1 MSEFAGKR
9 VAVIGAGRS
18 GVAAAG
24 ALTRRGAQVEV
35 FDRKLHADLPFANAL
50 AELGVALHTGTDAPE
65 SLDGY
70 DLVVVSPGLPP
81 SHPIFALAEAAGVP
95 VWGEIELGYRI
106 ARAPIIAITG
116 TNGKT
121 TTTLL
126 IHHILRTMGLRAH
139 LCGNIAGIDGEQ
151 TLTEAAERAAPDEW
165 LVAEVSS
172 FQLLHTHTFRPRIA
186 VITNIRHDHLDYH
199 GTWEAYALA
208 KAKILAN
215 QTPDDWAVLNGEDA
229 GVGWLVGLPSP
240 PDPLSRTAGEG
251 ELELPSPPD
260 PLSRTAGEGESGSAL
275 PREWGEGELEL
286 PSPPDPLSRYAGEG
300 ESRFAATPSPTLW
313 ERGQGGKGKKARF
326 KHPDLRVSKRLIQM
340 ARELRKRATPP
351 EQLLWELLRNRR
363 LSGLKF
369 RRQHPLGGF
378 VADFYCAAA
387 QLIIELDG
395 AVHQEPTQQ
404 ERDRVRQ
411 QVLQMYGIACLRFT
425 NREVF
430 QHTEQVLQ
438 RILQV
443 AYQRIQAF
451 EGLPSLP
458 VSLSRI
464 AGEGEGEAGGSPS
477 PTSWERGQGGEG
489 NLGSPLPPSGSGAGG
504 EGNLGSPLPPSGL
517 PLSHLVGEQG
527 GEGDLGSPSPTSWER
542 GQGGEGNLG
551 SPLPPSGSGAGGEGN
566 LGSPLPPSGSGA
578 GGEGNLGSPSP
589 TRWERGQGGEGNLGS
604 PSPTSWERGQGGE
617 GKRLFFTPSRPYVE
631 LSGKNLNIADLPKP
645 ALLGTHGL
653 ENALAAAT
661 VASILGCTPDQ
672 LREAL
677 ASFAGV
683 PHRMEFVGVWN
694 SVRYINNSMCTNADA
709 LEKSLQA
716 TPKPCLVIAGGVDKN
731 ESIAQLA
738 QSLARHA
745 AQVLLIGRDG
755 GAIGA
760 ALDALGYTHWQYI
773 GDLARAVAEACRVA
787 HAGDTVILAP
797 GCASFDQF
805 RNFADRGEQ
814 FKRLV
819 REVHGCDSPT
829 P

>member
-35 FDRKLHADLPFANAL
+35 FDRKLHSELPHADAL
-50 AELGVALHTGTDAPE
+50 NELGVALHAGTDAPE
-65 SLDGY
+65 SLHGY

-81 SHPIFALAEAAGVP
+81 SHPIFARAEAVGVP
-95 VWGEIELGYRI
+95 VWSEIEVGYRI
-106 ARAPIIAITG
+106 ARAPIVAITG

-121 TTTLL
+121 TTTML
-126 IHHILRTMGLRAH
+126 IHHILRTMGLRAR

-172 FQLLHTHTFRPRIA
+172 FQLLHTRTFRPKIA

-275 PREWGEGELEL
+275 PHEWGEGELEL

-504 EGNLGSPLPPSGL
+504 EGNLGSP
-517 PLSHLVGEQG
+517 
-527 GEGDLGSPSPTSWER
+527 
-542 GQGGEGNLG
+542 
-551 SPLPPSGSGAGGEGN
+551 
-566 LGSPLPPSGSGA
+566 
-578 GGEGNLGSPSP
+578 
-589 TRWERGQGGEGNLGS
+589 
-604 PSPTSWERGQGGE
+604 SPTSWERGQGGE

-645 ALLGTHGL
+645 ALLGAHGL

-661 VASILGCTPDQ
+661 VASILGCTGDQ

-677 ASFAGV
+677 ASFTGA
-683 PHRMEFVGVWN
+683 PHRMEFVGAWGG
-694 SVRYINNSMCTNADA
+694 VRYINNSMCTNADA

-716 TPKPCLVIAGGVDKN
+716 TPKPCFVIAGGVDKN
-731 ESIAQLA
+731 ESAAQLA
-738 QSLARHA
+738 ESLARHA
-745 AQVLLIGRDG
+745 AQVFLIGRDG
-755 GAIGA
+755 EVIGA
-760 ALDALGYTHWQYI
+760 ALDALGYTAWQYV
-773 GDLARAVAEACRVA
+773 GDLAGAVSEARRVA
-787 HAGDTVILAP
+787 RAGDTVILAP

>member
-1 MSEFAGKR
+1 MSKFAGKR

-18 GVAAAG
+18 GVAAAS

-50 AELGVALHTGTDAPE
+50 AELGVALHAGTDAPE
-65 SLDGY
+65 SLHRY

-95 VWGEIELGYRI
+95 VWSEVELGYRL

-215 QTPDDWAVLNGEDA
+215 QTPDDWAMLNGEDA

-260 PLSRTAGEGESGSAL
+260 PLSRYAGEGESGSAL

-489 NLGSPLPPSGSGAGG
+489 NLGSP
-504 EGNLGSPLPPSGL
+504 
-517 PLSHLVGEQG
+517 
-527 GEGDLGSPSPTSWER
+527 
-542 GQGGEGNLG
+542 
-551 SPLPPSGSGAGGEGN
+551 
-566 LGSPLPPSGSGA
+566 
-578 GGEGNLGSPSP
+578 
-589 TRWERGQGGEGNLGS
+589 
-604 PSPTSWERGQGGE
+604 SPTSWERGQGGE

-683 PHRMEFVGVWN
+683 PHRMEFVGAWDG
-694 SVRYINNSMCTNADA
+694 VRYINNSMCTNADA

-760 ALDALGYTHWQYI
+760 ALDALGYTHWQYT

-819 REVHGCDSPT
+819 REVHGCDSLT

>member
-24 ALTRRGAQVEV
+24 ALTRRSAQVEV

-50 AELGVALHTGTDAPE
+50 AELGVALHAGTDAPE
-65 SLDGY
+65 SLHRY

-95 VWGEIELGYRI
+95 VWSEVELGYRL

-172 FQLLHTHTFRPRIA
+172 FQLLHTHAFRPKIA

-229 GVGWLVGLPSP
+229 GVGWVL
-240 PDPLSRTAGEG
+240 D
-251 ELELPSPPD
+251 
-260 PLSRTAGEGESGSAL
+260 
-275 PREWGEGELEL
+275 
-286 PSPPDPLSRYAGEG
+286 Y
-300 ESRFAATPSPTLW
+300 
-313 ERGQGGKGKKARF
+313 
-326 KHPDLRVSKRLIQM
+326 
-340 ARELRKRATPP
+340 
-351 EQLLWELLRNRR
+351 
-363 LSGLKF
+363 
-369 RRQHPLGGF
+369 LG
-378 VADFYCAAA
+378 
-387 QLIIELDG
+387 
-395 AVHQEPTQQ
+395 
-404 ERDRVRQ
+404 
-411 QVLQMYGIACLRFT
+411 
-425 NREVF
+425 
-430 QHTEQVLQ
+430 
-438 RILQV
+438 
-443 AYQRIQAF
+443 
-451 EGLPSLP
+451 
-458 VSLSRI
+458 
-464 AGEGEGEAGGSPS
+464 
-477 PTSWERGQGGEG
+477 
-489 NLGSPLPPSGSGAGG
+489 LPPSLRFPPLR
-504 EGNLGSPLPPSGL
+504 EGNREAGQVSPL
-517 PLSHLVGEQG
+517 
-527 GEGDLGSPSPTSWER
+527 R
-542 GQGGEGNLG
+542 EGNREAG
-551 SPLPPSGSGAGGEGN
+551 QVSPLREGN
-566 LGSPLPPSGSGA
+566 RDHSVPPASM
-578 GGEGNLGSPSP
+578 GNLK
-589 TRWERGQGGEGNLGS
+589 EGGN
-604 PSPTSWERGQGGE
+604 TSARSARVV
-617 GKRLFFTPSRPYVE
+617 GKVLVFAKSEPIVK

-683 PHRMEFVGVWN
+683 PHRMEFVGAWDG
-694 SVRYINNSMCTNADA
+694 VRYINNSMCTNADA

-716 TPKPCLVIAGGVDKN
+716 TPKPCVVIAGGVDKN

-760 ALDALGYTHWQYI
+760 ALDALGYTHWQYT

-819 REVHGCDSPT
+819 REVHECDSPT

>member
-50 AELGVALHTGTDAPE
+50 AELGVALHAGTDAPE
-65 SLDGY
+65 SLHRY

-95 VWGEIELGYRI
+95 VWSEVELGYRL

-172 FQLLHTHTFRPRIA
+172 FQLLHTHAFRPKIA

-229 GVGWLVGLPSP
+229 GVGWVVGLPSP

-251 ELELPSPPD
+251 VLELPSPPDPLSRTAGEGVLELPSPPDPLSRTAGEGVLELPSPPD

-504 EGNLGSPLPPSGL
+504 EGNLGSPLPQCG
-517 PLSHLVGEQG
+517 
-527 GEGDLGSPSPTSWER
+527 R
-542 GQGGEGNLG
+542 
-551 SPLPPSGSGAGGEGN
+551 GAGGEGN
-566 LGSPLPPSGSGA
+566 LGSPLPP
-578 GGEGNLGSPSP
+578 GGE
-589 TRWERGQGGEGNLGS
+589 WERGG
-604 PSPTSWERGQGGE
+604 RG
-617 GKRLFFTPSRPYVE
+617 
-631 LSGKNLNIADLPKP
+631 
-645 ALLGTHGL
+645 
-653 ENALAAAT
+653 
-661 VASILGCTPDQ
+661 
-672 LREAL
+672 
-677 ASFAGV
+677 
-683 PHRMEFVGVWN
+683 
-694 SVRYINNSMCTNADA
+694 
-709 LEKSLQA
+709 
-716 TPKPCLVIAGGVDKN
+716 
-731 ESIAQLA
+731 
-738 QSLARHA
+738 
-745 AQVLLIGRDG
+745 
-755 GAIGA
+755 
-760 ALDALGYTHWQYI
+760 
-773 GDLARAVAEACRVA
+773 
-787 HAGDTVILAP
+787 
-797 GCASFDQF
+797 
-805 RNFADRGEQ
+805 
-814 FKRLV
+814 
-819 REVHGCDSPT
+819 
-829 P
+829 

>member
-24 ALTRRGAQVEV
+24 ALTRRGARVEV
-35 FDRKLHADLPFANAL
+35 FDRKLHANLPFANAL
-50 AELGVALHTGTDAPE
+50 TELGVALHTGTDAPQ

-81 SHPIFALAEAAGVP
+81 SHPIFARAEAAGVP
-95 VWGEIELGYRI
+95 VWSEVELGYRL

-172 FQLLHTHTFRPRIA
+172 FQLLHTHAFRPKIA

-229 GVGWLVGLPSP
+229 GVGWVL
-240 PDPLSRTAGEG
+240 D
-251 ELELPSPPD
+251 
-260 PLSRTAGEGESGSAL
+260 
-275 PREWGEGELEL
+275 
-286 PSPPDPLSRYAGEG
+286 Y
-300 ESRFAATPSPTLW
+300 
-313 ERGQGGKGKKARF
+313 
-326 KHPDLRVSKRLIQM
+326 
-340 ARELRKRATPP
+340 
-351 EQLLWELLRNRR
+351 
-363 LSGLKF
+363 
-369 RRQHPLGGF
+369 LG
-378 VADFYCAAA
+378 
-387 QLIIELDG
+387 
-395 AVHQEPTQQ
+395 
-404 ERDRVRQ
+404 
-411 QVLQMYGIACLRFT
+411 
-425 NREVF
+425 
-430 QHTEQVLQ
+430 
-438 RILQV
+438 
-443 AYQRIQAF
+443 
-451 EGLPSLP
+451 
-458 VSLSRI
+458 
-464 AGEGEGEAGGSPS
+464 
-477 PTSWERGQGGEG
+477 
-489 NLGSPLPPSGSGAGG
+489 LPPSLRFPPLR
-504 EGNLGSPLPPSGL
+504 EGNREAGQASPL
-517 PLSHLVGEQG
+517 
-527 GEGDLGSPSPTSWER
+527 R
-542 GQGGEGNLG
+542 EGNREAG
-551 SPLPPSGSGAGGEGN
+551 QASPLREGN
-566 LGSPLPPSGSGA
+566 REAEQASPLR
-578 GGEGNLGSPSP
+578 EGNHDDSVPPAS
-589 TRWERGQGGEGNLGS
+589 RGNL
-604 PSPTSWERGQGGE
+604 EE
-617 GKRLFFTPSRPYVE
+617 GVGRFQVKFFAASQSYIE
-631 LSGKNLNIADLPKP
+631 ISGKNLNIADLPKP

-677 ASFAGV
+677 ASFTGA
-683 PHRMEFVGVWN
+683 PHRMEFVGAWDG
-694 SVRYINNSMCTNADA
+694 VRYINNSMCTNADA

-738 QSLARHA
+738 QSLAWHA
-745 AQVLLIGRDG
+745 TQVFLIGRDG

-760 ALDALGYTHWQYI
+760 ALDALGYIRWQYV
-773 GDLARAVAEACRVA
+773 GDLARAVAEARRA
-787 HAGDTVILAP
+787 ARAGDTVILAP

-819 REVHGCDSPT
+819 REVHGCDSLT

>member
-50 AELGVALHTGTDAPE
+50 AELGVALHAGTDAPE
-65 SLDGY
+65 SLHRY

-81 SHPIFALAEAAGVP
+81 SHPIFARAEAAGVP

-121 TTTLL
+121 TTTMLT
-126 IHHILRTMGLRAH
+126 HHILRTMGLRAQ

-186 VITNIRHDHLDYH
+186 VITNIRSDHLDYH

-208 KAKILAN
+208 KAKILVN

-229 GVGWLVGLPSP
+229 GVGWVVGLPSP
-240 PDPLSRTAGEG
+240 PDPLSRTAGKGELELPSPLDPLSRYAGEGESGSALPREWGEG
-251 ELELPSPPD
+251 ELELPSPPAS
-260 PLSRTAGEGESGSAL
+260 LSRTAGEGESGSVL

-489 NLGSPLPPSGSGAGG
+489 
-504 EGNLGSPLPPSGL
+504 
-517 PLSHLVGEQG
+517 
-527 GEGDLGSPSPTSWER
+527 
-542 GQGGEGNLG
+542 
-551 SPLPPSGSGAGGEGN
+551 
-566 LGSPLPPSGSGA
+566 
-578 GGEGNLGSPSP
+578 
-589 TRWERGQGGEGNLGS
+589 
-604 PSPTSWERGQGGE
+604 
-617 GKRLFFTPSRPYVE
+617 KRLFFTPSRPYVE
-631 LSGKNLNIADLPKP
+631 ISGKNLNIADLPKP

-683 PHRMEFVGVWN
+683 PHRMEFVGAWDG
-694 SVRYINNSMCTNADA
+694 VRYINNSMCTNADA

-731 ESIAQLA
+731 ESVAQLA
-738 QSLARHA
+738 ESLARHA
-745 AQVLLIGRDG
+745 TQVFLIGRDG
-755 GAIGA
+755 EVIGA
-760 ALDALGYTHWQYI
+760 ALDALGYTAWQYV
-773 GDLARAVAEACRVA
+773 GDLAGAVAEARRVA
-787 HAGDTVILAP
+787 RAGDTVILAP

-819 REVHGCDSPT
+819 QEAHGCDNHT
-829 P
+829 R

>member
-1 MSEFAGKR
+1 LARG
-9 VAVIGAGRS
+9 
-18 GVAAAG
+18 AAASRRRG

-50 AELGVALHTGTDAPE
+50 AELGVALHAGTDAPE
-65 SLDGY
+65 SLHRY

-95 VWGEIELGYRI
+95 VWSEVELGYRL

-229 GVGWLVGLPSP
+229 GVGWVL
-240 PDPLSRTAGEG
+240 D
-251 ELELPSPPD
+251 
-260 PLSRTAGEGESGSAL
+260 
-275 PREWGEGELEL
+275 
-286 PSPPDPLSRYAGEG
+286 Y
-300 ESRFAATPSPTLW
+300 
-313 ERGQGGKGKKARF
+313 
-326 KHPDLRVSKRLIQM
+326 
-340 ARELRKRATPP
+340 
-351 EQLLWELLRNRR
+351 
-363 LSGLKF
+363 
-369 RRQHPLGGF
+369 LG
-378 VADFYCAAA
+378 
-387 QLIIELDG
+387 
-395 AVHQEPTQQ
+395 
-404 ERDRVRQ
+404 
-411 QVLQMYGIACLRFT
+411 
-425 NREVF
+425 
-430 QHTEQVLQ
+430 
-438 RILQV
+438 
-443 AYQRIQAF
+443 
-451 EGLPSLP
+451 
-458 VSLSRI
+458 
-464 AGEGEGEAGGSPS
+464 
-477 PTSWERGQGGEG
+477 
-489 NLGSPLPPSGSGAGG
+489 LPPSLRFPPLR
-504 EGNLGSPLPPSGL
+504 EGNREAGQASPL
-517 PLSHLVGEQG
+517 
-527 GEGDLGSPSPTSWER
+527 R
-542 GQGGEGNLG
+542 EGNHDD
-551 SPLPPSGSGAGGEGN
+551 SVPPARRGN
-566 LGSPLPPSGSGA
+566 LK
-578 GGEGNLGSPSP
+578 EGVG
-589 TRWERGQGGEGNLGS
+589 RFQV
-604 PSPTSWERGQGGE
+604 
-617 GKRLFFTPSRPYVE
+617 KFFAASQSYVE
-631 LSGKNLNIADLPKP
+631 LSGKTLNIADLPKP

-683 PHRMEFVGVWN
+683 PHRMEFVGAWDG
-694 SVRYINNSMCTNADA
+694 VRYINNSMCTNADA

-716 TPKPCLVIAGGVDKN
+716 TPKPCVVIAGGVDKN

-760 ALDALGYTHWQYI
+760 ALDALGYTHWQYT

>member
-35 FDRKLHADLPFANAL
+35 FDRKLHAELPFADAL
-50 AELGVALHTGTDAPE
+50 AELGVALHAGTDAPE
-65 SLDGY
+65 SLHRY

-95 VWGEIELGYRI
+95 VWSEIELGYRI

-186 VITNIRHDHLDYH
+186 VITNIRSDHLDYH

-208 KAKILAN
+208 KAKILVN

-229 GVGWLVGLPSP
+229 GVGWVVGLPSP
-240 PDPLSRTAGEG
+240 PDPLSRTAGEGELELPSPPDPLSRTAGEGESGSALPREWGEG

-504 EGNLGSPLPPSGL
+504 EGNLGSPLPPSG
-517 PLSHLVGEQG
+517 SGAG
-527 GEGDLGSPSPTSWER
+527 DEGDLGSPSPTSWER

-551 SPLPPSGSGAGGEGN
+551 SP
-566 LGSPLPPSGSGA
+566 
-578 GGEGNLGSPSP
+578 SP
-589 TRWERGQGGEGNLGS
+589 TSWERGQGGEGDLGS

-631 LSGKNLNIADLPKP
+631 ISGKNLNIADLPKP
-645 ALLGTHGL
+645 ALLGAHRL

-683 PHRMEFVGVWN
+683 PHRMEFVGAWDG
-694 SVRYINNSMCTNADA
+694 VRYINNSMCTNADA

-745 AQVLLIGRDG
+745 TQVFLIGRDG

-760 ALDALGYTHWQYI
+760 ALDALGYIRWQYV
-773 GDLARAVAEACRVA
+773 GDLARAVAEARRA
-787 HAGDTVILAP
+787 ARAGDTVILAP

-819 REVHGCDSPT
+819 REVHGCDSLT

>member
-35 FDRKLHADLPFANAL
+35 FDRKLHAELPFANAL
-50 AELGVALHTGTDAPE
+50 AELGVALHAGTDAPE
-65 SLDGY
+65 SLHRY

-81 SHPIFALAEAAGVP
+81 SHPIFARAEAAGVP
-95 VWGEIELGYRI
+95 VWGEIELGYRV

-172 FQLLHTHTFRPRIA
+172 FQLLHTHAFRPRIA

-229 GVGWLVGLPSP
+229 GVGWVL
-240 PDPLSRTAGEG
+240 D
-251 ELELPSPPD
+251 
-260 PLSRTAGEGESGSAL
+260 
-275 PREWGEGELEL
+275 
-286 PSPPDPLSRYAGEG
+286 Y
-300 ESRFAATPSPTLW
+300 
-313 ERGQGGKGKKARF
+313 
-326 KHPDLRVSKRLIQM
+326 
-340 ARELRKRATPP
+340 
-351 EQLLWELLRNRR
+351 
-363 LSGLKF
+363 
-369 RRQHPLGGF
+369 LG
-378 VADFYCAAA
+378 
-387 QLIIELDG
+387 
-395 AVHQEPTQQ
+395 
-404 ERDRVRQ
+404 
-411 QVLQMYGIACLRFT
+411 
-425 NREVF
+425 
-430 QHTEQVLQ
+430 
-438 RILQV
+438 
-443 AYQRIQAF
+443 
-451 EGLPSLP
+451 
-458 VSLSRI
+458 
-464 AGEGEGEAGGSPS
+464 
-477 PTSWERGQGGEG
+477 
-489 NLGSPLPPSGSGAGG
+489 LPPSLRFPPLREGNREAGQAGG
-504 EGNLGSPLPPSGL
+504 TFEGNRDSILPANRGNPEGNQDSVPPASRGNL
-517 PLSHLVGEQG
+517 KEGVDTASHLARCVG
-527 GEGDLGSPSPTSWER
+527 S
-542 GQGGEGNLG
+542 
-551 SPLPPSGSGAGGEGN
+551 
-566 LGSPLPPSGSGA
+566 
-578 GGEGNLGSPSP
+578 
-589 TRWERGQGGEGNLGS
+589 
-604 PSPTSWERGQGGE
+604 
-617 GKRLFFTPSRPYVE
+617 RLFFTQSNPIVK
-631 LSGKNLNIADLPKP
+631 LSGETLNIAELPKP
-645 ALLGTHGL
+645 ALLGAHGL

-683 PHRMEFVGVWN
+683 PHRMEFVGAWDG
-694 SVRYINNSMCTNADA
+694 VRYINNSMCTNADA

-716 TPKPCLVIAGGVDKN
+716 TPKPCVVIAGGVDKN

-760 ALDALGYTHWQYI
+760 ALDALGYTRWQYV

>member
-1 MSEFAGKR
+1 MSKFAGKR

-35 FDRKLHADLPFANAL
+35 FYRKLHADLPFANAL
-50 AELGVALHTGTDAPE
+50 AELGVALHAGTDAPE
-65 SLDGY
+65 SLHRY

-95 VWGEIELGYRI
+95 VWSEVELGYRL

-121 TTTLL
+121 TTTMLTY
-126 IHHILRTMGLRAH
+126 HILRTMGLRAH

-172 FQLLHTHTFRPRIA
+172 FQLLHTHAFRPKIA

-215 QTPDDWAVLNGEDA
+215 QTPDDWEVMNGEDA
-229 GVGWLVGLPSP
+229 GVGWVVGLPSP

-260 PLSRTAGEGESGSAL
+260 PLSRTAGEGES
-275 PREWGEGELEL
+275 
-286 PSPPDPLSRYAGEG
+286 
-300 ESRFAATPSPTLW
+300 RFAATPSPTLW
-313 ERGQGGKGKKARF
+313 ERRQGGK
-326 KHPDLRVSKRLIQM
+326 
-340 ARELRKRATPP
+340 
-351 EQLLWELLRNRR
+351 
-363 LSGLKF
+363 
-369 RRQHPLGGF
+369 
-378 VADFYCAAA
+378 
-387 QLIIELDG
+387 
-395 AVHQEPTQQ
+395 
-404 ERDRVRQ
+404 
-411 QVLQMYGIACLRFT
+411 
-425 NREVF
+425 
-430 QHTEQVLQ
+430 
-438 RILQV
+438 
-443 AYQRIQAF
+443 
-451 EGLPSLP
+451 
-458 VSLSRI
+458 
-464 AGEGEGEAGGSPS
+464 
-477 PTSWERGQGGEG
+477 G

-504 EGNLGSPLPPSGL
+504 AGNLC
-517 PLSHLVGEQG
+517 
-527 GEGDLGSPSPTSWER
+527 SPSPTSWER
-542 GQGGEGNLG
+542 GQGGK
-551 SPLPPSGSGAGGEGN
+551 
-566 LGSPLPPSGSGA
+566 
-578 GGEGNLGSPSP
+578 
-589 TRWERGQGGEGNLGS
+589 
-604 PSPTSWERGQGGE
+604 

-631 LSGKNLNIADLPKP
+631 LSGKNLNIANLPKP

-683 PHRMEFVGVWN
+683 PHRMEFVGEWDG
-694 SVRYINNSMCTNADA
+694 VRYINNSMCTNADA

-716 TPKPCLVIAGGVDKN
+716 TPKPCVVIAGGVDKN

-760 ALDALGYTHWQYI
+760 ALDALGYTHWQYT

-819 REVHGCDSPT
+819 REVHGCDSPM

>member
-50 AELGVALHTGTDAPE
+50 AELGVALHAGTDAPE
-65 SLDGY
+65 SLHRY

-95 VWGEIELGYRI
+95 VWSEVELGYRL

-172 FQLLHTHTFRPRIA
+172 FQLLHTHAFRPKIA

-251 ELELPSPPD
+251 VLELPSPPD

-286 PSPPDPLSRYAGEG
+286 PSPPDPLSRIAGEG
-300 ESRFAATPSPTLW
+300 ESRFAATPSPTVW
-313 ERGQGGKGKKARF
+313 ARGQGGKGKKARF

-477 PTSWERGQGGEG
+477 PTLWERGQGGEG
-489 NLGSPLPPSGSGAGG
+489 NLGSPLPRSGRGAGG
-504 EGNLGSPLPPSGL
+504 EGNLGSPLPRSG
-517 PLSHLVGEQG
+517 
-527 GEGDLGSPSPTSWER
+527 R
-542 GQGGEGNLG
+542 G
-551 SPLPPSGSGAGGEGN
+551 A
-566 LGSPLPPSGSGA
+566 
-578 GGEGNLGSPSP
+578 
-589 TRWERGQGGEGNLGS
+589 
-604 PSPTSWERGQGGE
+604 GGE
-617 GKRLFFTPSRPYVE
+617 GKRLFFTISRPYIK
-631 LSGKNLNIADLPKP
+631 LSGETLNIADLPKP

-683 PHRMEFVGVWN
+683 PHRMEFVGAWDG
-694 SVRYINNSMCTNADA
+694 VRYINNSMCTNADA

-716 TPKPCLVIAGGVDKN
+716 TPKPCVVIAGGVDKN

-745 AQVLLIGRDG
+745 VQVLLIGRDG

-760 ALDALGYTHWQYI
+760 ALDALGYTHWQYTS
-773 GDLARAVAEACRVA
+773 DLARAVAEACRVA

>member
-1 MSEFAGKR
+1 
-9 VAVIGAGRS
+9 
-18 GVAAAG
+18 
-24 ALTRRGAQVEV
+24 
-35 FDRKLHADLPFANAL
+35 
-50 AELGVALHTGTDAPE
+50 
-65 SLDGY
+65 
-70 DLVVVSPGLPP
+70 
-81 SHPIFALAEAAGVP
+81 
-95 VWGEIELGYRI
+95 
-106 ARAPIIAITG
+106 
-116 TNGKT
+116 
-121 TTTLL
+121 
-126 IHHILRTMGLRAH
+126 
-139 LCGNIAGIDGEQ
+139 
-151 TLTEAAERAAPDEW
+151 
-165 LVAEVSS
+165 
-172 FQLLHTHTFRPRIA
+172 
-186 VITNIRHDHLDYH
+186 
-199 GTWEAYALA
+199 
-208 KAKILAN
+208 
-215 QTPDDWAVLNGEDA
+215 
-229 GVGWLVGLPSP
+229 
-240 PDPLSRTAGEG
+240 
-251 ELELPSPPD
+251 
-260 PLSRTAGEGESGSAL
+260 
-275 PREWGEGELEL
+275 
-286 PSPPDPLSRYAGEG
+286 
-300 ESRFAATPSPTLW
+300 
-313 ERGQGGKGKKARF
+313 
-326 KHPDLRVSKRLIQM
+326 
-340 ARELRKRATPP
+340 
-351 EQLLWELLRNRR
+351 
-363 LSGLKF
+363 
-369 RRQHPLGGF
+369 
-378 VADFYCAAA
+378 
-387 QLIIELDG
+387 
-395 AVHQEPTQQ
+395 
-404 ERDRVRQ
+404 
-411 QVLQMYGIACLRFT
+411 
-425 NREVF
+425 
-430 QHTEQVLQ
+430 VLQ

-489 NLGSPLPPSGSGAGG
+489 NLGSP
-504 EGNLGSPLPPSGL
+504 
-517 PLSHLVGEQG
+517 
-527 GEGDLGSPSPTSWER
+527 SPTSWER

-551 SPLPPSGSGAGGEGN
+551 SPLPPSGSGAGGEGD
-566 LGSPLPPSGSGA
+566 
-578 GGEGNLGSPSP
+578 
-589 TRWERGQGGEGNLGS
+589 LGS

-631 LSGKNLNIADLPKP
+631 ISGKTLNIADLPKP

-683 PHRMEFVGVWN
+683 PHRMEFVGEWDG
-694 SVRYINNSMCTNADA
+694 VRYINNSMCTNADA

-760 ALDALGYTHWQYI
+760 ALDALGYTHWQYT

>member
-24 ALTRRGAQVEV
+24 ALTRRGARVEV

-50 AELGVALHTGTDAPE
+50 AELGVALHAGTDAPE
-65 SLDGY
+65 SLHWY

-81 SHPIFALAEAAGVP
+81 SHPIFARAEAAGVP
-95 VWGEIELGYRI
+95 VWSEVELGYRL

-172 FQLLHTHTFRPRIA
+172 FQLLHTHAFRPKIA

-229 GVGWLVGLPSP
+229 GVGWVVG
-240 PDPLSRTAGEG
+240 
-251 ELELPSPPD
+251 LPSPPD

-489 NLGSPLPPSGSGAGG
+489 
-504 EGNLGSPLPPSGL
+504 
-517 PLSHLVGEQG
+517 
-527 GEGDLGSPSPTSWER
+527 D
-542 GQGGEGNLG
+542 
-551 SPLPPSGSGAGGEGN
+551 
-566 LGSPLPPSGSGA
+566 
-578 GGEGNLGSPSP
+578 
-589 TRWERGQGGEGNLGS
+589 LGS

-631 LSGKNLNIADLPKP
+631 LSGETINIADLPKP

-672 LREAL
+672 LCEAL

-716 TPKPCLVIAGGVDKN
+716 TPKPCVVIAGGVDKN

-760 ALDALGYTHWQYI
+760 ALDALGYTRWQYV

>member
-1 MSEFAGKR
+1 
-9 VAVIGAGRS
+9 
-18 GVAAAG
+18 
-24 ALTRRGAQVEV
+24 
-35 FDRKLHADLPFANAL
+35 
-50 AELGVALHTGTDAPE
+50 
-65 SLDGY
+65 
-70 DLVVVSPGLPP
+70 
-81 SHPIFALAEAAGVP
+81 
-95 VWGEIELGYRI
+95 
-106 ARAPIIAITG
+106 
-116 TNGKT
+116 
-121 TTTLL
+121 
-126 IHHILRTMGLRAH
+126 
-139 LCGNIAGIDGEQ
+139 
-151 TLTEAAERAAPDEW
+151 
-165 LVAEVSS
+165 
-172 FQLLHTHTFRPRIA
+172 
-186 VITNIRHDHLDYH
+186 
-199 GTWEAYALA
+199 
-208 KAKILAN
+208 
-215 QTPDDWAVLNGEDA
+215 
-229 GVGWLVGLPSP
+229 
-240 PDPLSRTAGEG
+240 
-251 ELELPSPPD
+251 
-260 PLSRTAGEGESGSAL
+260 
-275 PREWGEGELEL
+275 
-286 PSPPDPLSRYAGEG
+286 
-300 ESRFAATPSPTLW
+300 
-313 ERGQGGKGKKARF
+313 
-326 KHPDLRVSKRLIQM
+326 
-340 ARELRKRATPP
+340 
-351 EQLLWELLRNRR
+351 
-363 LSGLKF
+363 
-369 RRQHPLGGF
+369 
-378 VADFYCAAA
+378 
-387 QLIIELDG
+387 
-395 AVHQEPTQQ
+395 
-404 ERDRVRQ
+404 
-411 QVLQMYGIACLRFT
+411 
-425 NREVF
+425 
-430 QHTEQVLQ
+430 VLQ

-489 NLGSPLPPSGSGAGG
+489 NLGSP
-504 EGNLGSPLPPSGL
+504 
-517 PLSHLVGEQG
+517 
-527 GEGDLGSPSPTSWER
+527 SPTSWER

-551 SPLPPSGSGAGGEGN
+551 SPLPPSGSGAGGEGD
-566 LGSPLPPSGSGA
+566 
-578 GGEGNLGSPSP
+578 
-589 TRWERGQGGEGNLGS
+589 LGS

-631 LSGKNLNIADLPKP
+631 ISGKTLNIADLPKP

-683 PHRMEFVGVWN
+683 PHRMEFVGAWDG
-694 SVRYINNSMCTNADA
+694 VRYINNSMCTNADA

-760 ALDALGYTHWQYI
+760 ALDALGYTHWQYT

>member
-9 VAVIGAGRS
+9 VAVIGARRS

-24 ALTRRGAQVEV
+24 ALTRRGARVEV
-35 FDRKLHADLPFANAL
+35 FDRELHAELPFADAL
-50 AELGVALHTGTDAPE
+50 TELGVALHTGTDAPQ

-81 SHPIFALAEAAGVP
+81 SHPIFTLAEAAGVL
-95 VWGEIELGYRI
+95 VWSEIELGYRI
-106 ARAPIIAITG
+106 ARAPIVAITG

-126 IHHILRTMGLRAH
+126 IHHILRTMGLRAR

-229 GVGWLVGLPSP
+229 GVGWVLDYLGVPPSLRFPPLREGNREAGQASPLREGNHDDSVPPASRGNLKEGVGQFQVKF
-240 PDPLSRTAGEG
+240 
-251 ELELPSPPD
+251 
-260 PLSRTAGEGESGSAL
+260 
-275 PREWGEGELEL
+275 
-286 PSPPDPLSRYAGEG
+286 
-300 ESRFAATPSPTLW
+300 FAAS
-313 ERGQGGKGKKARF
+313 Q
-326 KHPDLRVSKRLIQM
+326 
-340 ARELRKRATPP
+340 
-351 EQLLWELLRNRR
+351 
-363 LSGLKF
+363 
-369 RRQHPLGGF
+369 
-378 VADFYCAAA
+378 
-387 QLIIELDG
+387 
-395 AVHQEPTQQ
+395 
-404 ERDRVRQ
+404 
-411 QVLQMYGIACLRFT
+411 
-425 NREVF
+425 
-430 QHTEQVLQ
+430 
-438 RILQV
+438 
-443 AYQRIQAF
+443 
-451 EGLPSLP
+451 
-458 VSLSRI
+458 
-464 AGEGEGEAGGSPS
+464 
-477 PTSWERGQGGEG
+477 
-489 NLGSPLPPSGSGAGG
+489 
-504 EGNLGSPLPPSGL
+504 
-517 PLSHLVGEQG
+517 
-527 GEGDLGSPSPTSWER
+527 
-542 GQGGEGNLG
+542 
-551 SPLPPSGSGAGGEGN
+551 
-566 LGSPLPPSGSGA
+566 
-578 GGEGNLGSPSP
+578 
-589 TRWERGQGGEGNLGS
+589 
-604 PSPTSWERGQGGE
+604 
-617 GKRLFFTPSRPYVE
+617 PYVE
-631 LSGKNLNIADLPKP
+631 ISSENLNIANLPKP

-677 ASFAGV
+677 ASFTGA
-683 PHRMEFVGVWN
+683 PHRMEFVGAWDG
-694 SVRYINNSMCTNADA
+694 VRYINNSMCTNADA

-738 QSLARHA
+738 QSLAQHA
-745 AQVLLIGRDG
+745 TQVFLIGRDG

-760 ALDALGYTHWQYI
+760 ALDALGYTRWQYV
-773 GDLARAVAEACRVA
+773 GDLARAVAEARRVA

>member
-1 MSEFAGKR
+1 
-9 VAVIGAGRS
+9 
-18 GVAAAG
+18 
-24 ALTRRGAQVEV
+24 
-35 FDRKLHADLPFANAL
+35 
-50 AELGVALHTGTDAPE
+50 
-65 SLDGY
+65 
-70 DLVVVSPGLPP
+70 
-81 SHPIFALAEAAGVP
+81 
-95 VWGEIELGYRI
+95 
-106 ARAPIIAITG
+106 
-116 TNGKT
+116 
-121 TTTLL
+121 
-126 IHHILRTMGLRAH
+126 
-139 LCGNIAGIDGEQ
+139 
-151 TLTEAAERAAPDEW
+151 
-165 LVAEVSS
+165 
-172 FQLLHTHTFRPRIA
+172 
-186 VITNIRHDHLDYH
+186 
-199 GTWEAYALA
+199 
-208 KAKILAN
+208 
-215 QTPDDWAVLNGEDA
+215 
-229 GVGWLVGLPSP
+229 
-240 PDPLSRTAGEG
+240 
-251 ELELPSPPD
+251 
-260 PLSRTAGEGESGSAL
+260 
-275 PREWGEGELEL
+275 
-286 PSPPDPLSRYAGEG
+286 
-300 ESRFAATPSPTLW
+300 
-313 ERGQGGKGKKARF
+313 
-326 KHPDLRVSKRLIQM
+326 
-340 ARELRKRATPP
+340 
-351 EQLLWELLRNRR
+351 
-363 LSGLKF
+363 
-369 RRQHPLGGF
+369 
-378 VADFYCAAA
+378 
-387 QLIIELDG
+387 
-395 AVHQEPTQQ
+395 
-404 ERDRVRQ
+404 
-411 QVLQMYGIACLRFT
+411 MYGIACLRFT

-458 VSLSRI
+458 VSLFRI

-504 EGNLGSPLPPSGL
+504 EGNLGSPLPPSG
-517 PLSHLVGEQG
+517 VEQG
-527 GEGDLGSPSPTSWER
+527 MRAISAP
-542 GQGGEGNLG
+542 
-551 SPLPPSGSGAGGEGN
+551 PLPPRGRGG
-566 LGSPLPPSGSGA
+566 
-578 GGEGNLGSPSP
+578 
-589 TRWERGQGGEGNLGS
+589 R
-604 PSPTSWERGQGGE
+604 GGE

-683 PHRMEFVGVWN
+683 PHRMEFVGAWDG
-694 SVRYINNSMCTNADA
+694 VRYINNSMCTNADA

-716 TPKPCLVIAGGVDKN
+716 TPKPCVVIAGGVDKN

-760 ALDALGYTHWQYI
+760 ALDALGYTHWQYT
-773 GDLARAVAEACRVA
+773 GDLARAVVEAYRVA